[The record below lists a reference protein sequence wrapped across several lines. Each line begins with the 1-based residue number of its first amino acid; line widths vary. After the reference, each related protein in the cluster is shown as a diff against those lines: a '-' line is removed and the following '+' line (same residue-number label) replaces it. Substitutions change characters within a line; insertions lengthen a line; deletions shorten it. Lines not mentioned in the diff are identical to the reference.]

1 MNTGRLRHPL
11 EVQEYVY
18 QSQDPNTGEVIYDWV
33 TISREWGSID
43 SITGKEFIAASAEQ
57 AQTNYRITIRY
68 RDGLTTTSRFK
79 DGATMYGIEAIL
91 PNNDR
96 SMMTCLCKVI

>member
-18 QSQDPNTGEVIYDWV
+18 VSQDPMTGAETYEWV

-43 SITGKEFIAASAEQ
+43 SITGKEFVAAAAEQ

-79 DGATMYGIEAIL
+79 DGATMYEIEAIL

-96 SMMTCLCKVI
+96 SMMTCMCKVI